1 LTITANLTGLLST
14 DKPLIDIDFTTANAT
29 TFEQLQDEYAKIF
42 RVESSANDQLRFY
55 ASEIPAVNI
64 PIEVQVVR

>member
-1 LTITANLTGLLST
+1 
-14 DKPLIDIDFTTANAT
+14 
-29 TFEQLQDEYAKIF
+29 LQDEYAKIF
-42 RVESSANDQLRFY
+42 RVESSANGELTFY